1 MSDKTYDVPDTA
13 SNSSPVMN
21 FTEAE
26 LKSWLQKEYEARP
39 MSSSPQP
46 GEYTRMQIQE
56 MLGLGDN
63 MGKKFVHSMV
73 LQGKMTMRRAGSL
86 CFYKKVETGT

>member
-1 MSDKTYDVPDTA
+1 MFEPS
-13 SNSSPVMN
+13 MN
-21 FTEAE
+21 FTENE
-26 LKSWLQKEYEARP
+26 LKDWLQEEYENRP
-39 MSSSPQP
+39 MISTAQP

-56 MLGLGDN
+56 MLGLGDD

-73 LQGKMTMRRAGSL
+73 LQGKMTMRKAGSL